1 MNKNYSDF
9 TTLSLWEE
17 LIMKRIKYTLS
28 LCLLVIIPFLSAL
41 SVHAETMQKDY
52 EEFRDFIYKVDEPYN
67 SYDSYEGEAWD
78 YLPNRDFMVAQNTC
92 RVLLETMR
100 VEIGRDGYSNVTK
113 ESIKEAKD
121 NLVNAESTV
130 IICVSDIELL
140 YSICKNEI
148 NERHYYDSVQW
159 GEFQNNLNT
168 VETYLNTPKA
178 ESIEST
184 SAFWELYGSYNQL
197 CVSNHVPGDADGDG
211 SVTILD
217 ATKIQR
223 VLADLDSK
231 PNSSQKFVMDVR
243 NDGVVDSPNITDAT
257 EIQRYLA
264 GLTENE
270 DWCSYLSY
278 LSNNVDNKQTTAN
291 RIIYQ
296 RIYNQKW
303 HIADGNKPEIV
314 VRFEDINNVFSH
326 NRVTVSAFGGKAP
339 YQYKY
344 TIRGAFHAYS
354 DYGTDFGEYGYD
366 YSEEPT
372 PGAFMITTGYIG
384 NSMTTIPTNSLTYG
398 DYYSLVVSVKDAN
411 GVKADSQRIDYI
423 LNSDNGETLRV
434 E

>member
-1 MNKNYSDF
+1 
-9 TTLSLWEE
+9 
-17 LIMKRIKYTLS
+17 MKRIKHTLS
-28 LCLLVIIPFLSAL
+28 ICLLVIIPFLSAL
-41 SVHAETMQKDY
+41 SVYAETMQMDY

-78 YLPNRDFMVAQNTC
+78 YLPNRDFMIAQNTC

-100 VEIGRDGYSNVTK
+100 VEIGRNGYSNVTK

-121 NLVNAESTV
+121 NLVNTESTV

-184 SAFWELYGSYNQL
+184 NAFWDLYGSYNQL

-264 GLTENE
+264 GLIENE

-278 LSNNVDNKQTTAN
+278 LSNNVDNKQATAN

-303 HIADGNKPEIV
+303 HIADGSKPEIV
-314 VRFEDINNVFSH
+314 VRFEDINM
-326 NRVTVSAFGGKAP
+326 
-339 YQYKY
+339 Y
-344 TIRGAFHAYS
+344 FH
-354 DYGTDFGEYGYD
+354 
-366 YSEEPT
+366 
-372 PGAFMITTGYIG
+372 II
-384 NSMTTIPTNSLTYG
+384 
-398 DYYSLVVSVKDAN
+398 V
-411 GVKADSQRIDYI
+411 
-423 LNSDNGETLRV
+423 
-434 E
+434 